1 MAISLSCAT
10 CGRAITEQSRTG
22 LCRRCHFRAIN
33 KVNIAK
39 GRQRAF
45 GMRLAN
51 RFACSL
57 TEPGRSSCVDSR
69 LSHD

>member
-1 MAISLSCAT
+1 MASSLSCVT
-10 CGRAITEQSRTG
+10 CGRAITERSRTG

-51 RFACSL
+51 RFARSL
-57 TEPGRSSCVDSR
+57 TELGRLSCVDSR
-69 LSHD
+69 SSRD